1 MKFIQKYSFFNN
13 YLKIFVLVL
22 MALPLR
28 AKVVTAQDFVQKEFN
43 INSQVMDTI
52 NILSPETESRLN
64 QTIKEIEEQ
73 NGTEIIIMT
82 VSDTKGYPSTED
94 FARKLL
100 AYWSINQEQ
109 LNDAIL
115 IIYSRGDDRA
125 NYNPPYSMGLA
136 TGPKVGKF
144 FSEEKLSIFLQ
155 EQIYPLLEQG
165 KYEEAILQTNQVIVN
180 FLNKY
185 ELKTNSNSKS
195 SFLTIIQNYYHF
207 ILAILGLSLVF
218 VLVLALRNFS
228 STRQNHQNHHDYAI
242 NGSFQSNS
250 SAKVAAVDVGIN
262 NPNEPDVFWETINIE
277 AEEEP
282 ISEVS
287 NLDPPVINISEK
299 IAPNQSQTQKEN
311 KLDNIEF
318 ISNDQENQN
327 QEFIDSNIEH
337 TIDFNTLE
345 LISLDELENVV
356 NEFQDNTL
364 RLFEFVKNQEEELK
378 IKCDLVEELKEELA
392 QSSPV
397 EQLILESKLQELED
411 STKLLEK
418 TLVGQRTNLHKQQ
431 TLLAQY
437 LIIFNRR
444 KIQENT
450 KSLETIDYEK
460 LENMPLNNLEKLV
473 DNLRNSY
480 LNLVNLVNSQ
490 EEELKTQ
497 RYFLKQLEEKLG
509 ESSPIKQSI
518 LEIEIEDTKEVIE
531 LLNKTL
537 FGQRQNLK
545 IKEKILKQ
553 HVSIVNQ
560 KKIQLNDQKDAQI
573 SSDSNLNKV
582 ENEKHKII
590 EKQEE
595 SDPQI
600 EYLSALK

>member
-1 MKFIQKYSFFNN
+1 MKFIQKYPFFNN
-13 YLKIFVLVL
+13 YLKIFALVL

-64 QTIKEIEEQ
+64 QTNKEIEEQ

-82 VSDTKGYPSTED
+82 VSDTKGYPSTQD
-94 FARKLL
+94 FAKKLL

-125 NYNPPYSMGLA
+125 NYNPPYSMGFA

-165 KYEEAILQTNQVIVN
+165 KYEEAILKTNQVIVN

-185 ELKTNSNSKS
+185 EVETTSNS

-228 STRQNHQNHHDYAI
+228 STRQNHQNHHDYTI
-242 NGSFQSNS
+242 NGSFQTNSN
-250 SAKVAAVDVGIN
+250 ANFAAVDVDIN
-262 NPNEPDVFWETINIE
+262 NSHEPDVFWETINIE

-282 ISEVS
+282 SSEVS

-299 IAPNQSQTQKEN
+299 IAPNKSQTQKED

-318 ISNDQENQN
+318 ISNNRENQN
-327 QEFIDSNIEH
+327 QEFIDNNIEH

-431 TLLAQY
+431 ILLAQY

-444 KIQENT
+444 KIQDNT
-450 KSLETIDYEK
+450 KSLETIDYQK

-473 DNLRNSY
+473 DNLQNSY

-497 RYFLKQLEEKLG
+497 RYFLRQLEEKLG
-509 ESSPIKQSI
+509 ESSLIKQSI
-518 LEIEIEDTKEVIE
+518 LALEIEDTKEVIE

-537 FGQRQNLK
+537 FGQQQNLK
-545 IKEKILKQ
+545 IKEKILEK
-553 HVSIVNQ
+553 HLSVVNQ
-560 KKIQLNDQKDAQI
+560 KKIQLNAQEDDRTI
-573 SSDSNLNKV
+573 PDLNLNKV
-582 ENEKHKII
+582 ENENHTII
-590 EKQEE
+590 ENKEE
-595 SDPQI
+595 SYSQI